1 MIATLSIDTLV
12 AAAARVGV
20 KIDLTDDANN
30 LYVWHTPERE
40 VVYIG
45 KSASGRRTRDETK
58 WRDWDPRDEIVSG
71 IVTLLRANKA
81 ALQPLRYDPSEFDQ
95 SAWLILAE
103 TWSGPVV
110 DTLRSYLTDHAP
122 TPEDVEVL
130 LIRICVRYGVP
141 IGNSQFASQ
150 WETPIGSPMD
160 TLAAISVFADDSFR
174 P

>member
-1 MIATLSIDTLV
+1 MDFDQLV
-12 AAAARVGV
+12 NAAARVGV
-20 KIDLTDDANN
+20 VVTPTEVSDN

-45 KSASGRRTRDETK
+45 KSASSSRTRNETK
-58 WRDWDPRDEIVSG
+58 WRGWNPRERIYSG
-71 IVTLLRANKA
+71 IVSLLSVNNAL
-81 ALQPLRYDPSEFDQ
+81 LQPIRYEENKFDAARCLSQ
-95 SAWLILAE
+95 IEADR
-103 TWSGPVV
+103 WSGSAV
-110 DTLRSYLTDHAP
+110 DTLRAYLAEQSP
-122 TPEDVEVL
+122 TAQDVEKL

-160 TLAAISVFADDSFR
+160 TMAAISAYADEKFR